1 MANWSN
7 SMDQCSIYQMNDEI
21 SYTTQTTPSV
31 ASHMLANNHHYKHD
45 ISQQPSHNNHQG
57 LRFQLQSQNQQIQ
70 NSNYHIL
77 SRHYLGQH
85 HQQYHHYQLHQQAGR
100 QHVNI
105 SSSVPLNSNGEPI
118 KLPEN
123 LETLPKADHFPS
135 IRHRWNTNEE
145 IAGILI
151 NFERH
156 AEWQSK
162 EVKTRPKSGSMLLYS
177 RKKVRY
183 RRDGYCWKK
192 RKDGKTTRE
201 DHMKLKVQGTE
212 CIYGCYV
219 HSAILPT
226 FHRRCYWLLQN
237 PDIVLVHY
245 LNVPYPDDR
254 TQHNKLIIAPSLLFN
269 DKKEWTKEELLSQL
283 KPMFFN
289 EDDAEMSRDIDSLMH
304 SQTSETVEAIVAQ
317 LMEKQR
323 NARQNALVKQLDQN
337 CAESSCVSNGKHSFN
352 TTTRNIHSKSYNDML
367 KRSDS
372 VEHVSNANFNTF
384 ESKQPYQRWYSE
396 RHISTSVVQDKPQST
411 IKNIKVGLSGDFS
424 SKSTIAANVMSHD
437 TSNQSF
443 CNKASNNIYN
453 VHVNNIQ
460 SKTNNSILNPIGNDV
475 GQQHGSMKNNN
486 VIMNG
491 MTDSSG
497 NNSEIINE
505 HGMKD
510 NTDVNY
516 QNIENHLMNFHHH
529 HQHHDSHQK
538 FDMSNEHISSNSNEK
553 AISYNQQATRNNIS
567 SDTSLPLDLCQ
578 IQHSLSQ
585 DTQSP
590 QYLLQNEREMDNER
604 SIKKE
609 QTSINNLKESGD
621 DKKEESFTFNTTLDL
636 SQEDIQ
642 QTLSANM
649 PNHRNEESMNAI
661 NFIENCSN
669 TDDDTFV
676 NLDAFDML
684 VELPVELDELEAAR
698 NHLVSK
704 TDNFNITEFC
714 PDWSYVEGGMKVLI
728 TGPWNLDTNYTVY
741 FDNISVKATTVQN
754 GVLRVYAPQH
764 EIGVAKVCVSD
775 GVLVSN
781 IIDFEYRMQPKY
793 EYRNFEILYKFSL
806 LHRLEAMENNQTHRI
821 KEESNDNV
829 NIFESD
835 PDFENRLITYTNSLK
850 RHEISS
856 ICEKKVNGMSILHLA
871 SYLGYVKL
879 IEVLLGWRMESSN
892 KVVRDE
898 IDPLS
903 QNDDGNTALMVACD
917 NGCYDAALLLLKYDR
932 SSLLIKNKSN
942 KTALDICNT
951 NGYMKL
957 ADELTNVISIKNIQ
971 GSTFL
976 SSPCKTINN
985 NCNVNDE
992 SYLNDEELDDKVF
1005 IHPETINS
1013 SLGSLHRKGDY
1024 QNILETTK
1032 RDHKSRSMSLP
1043 VTYSDIDLFSSDQ
1056 ESSQSG
1062 FQQVSSSSNN
1072 SLLSPMR
1079 KFDFTFC
1086 HTDKDQS
1093 NSSLSD
1099 DFIICEKTK
1108 PIDEPNVKVLN
1119 LAEKIIAALPNH
1131 IKNES
1136 DDSMAMELDKSFH
1149 DTTSTTRMNDL
1160 LTDSFMDSNFDQNF
1174 VEHFELED
1182 YRYEE
1187 SRTPC
1192 SSPASSGPLQSPY
1205 SYGQLSDHP
1214 RSPPVTTQDFTQFFE
1229 ASNPVSN
1236 AFESDFSQLTLTDN
1250 EQRELYQAA
1259 KCIQKAYRS
1268 YKGRKKM
1275 EEQDKER
1282 SAAVIIQ
1289 NYYRRYK
1296 EYAYYREMTHAAL
1309 VIQNKYRSYCESK
1322 KRIKTSFNGS
1332 SDAPSKDESLD
1343 DDGRNNEQYMSAN
1356 EIKEPTPTNI
1366 TGLKRTYSQST
1377 QNQAARKIQQFM
1389 LTAKNNFSDIR
1400 VVAERKT
1407 EKGRKREAERSSLGI
1422 PNKFCVSRTSTRSI
1436 FCQRP
1441 LTKKV

>member
-7 SMDQCSIYQMNDEI
+7 SMDQCSIYQLSDEI
-21 SYTTQTTPSV
+21 SYSTQTPSSS
-31 ASHMLANNHHYKHD
+31 SHVLANSHHYKHE
-45 ISQQPSHNNHQG
+45 ILQPSHSHSHES
-57 LRFQLQSQNQQIQ
+57 LRFQLQSQTQQIQ

-85 HQQYHHYQLHQQAGR
+85 QQQYHQHYQHHQQAQNR
-100 QHVNI
+100 QHMSSV
-105 SSSVPLNSNGEPI
+105 SSSMPLNSNGEPI

-162 EVKTRPKSGSMLLYS
+162 EVRTRPKSGSMLLYS

-337 CAESSCVSNGKHSFN
+337 CAESSCVTNGKHSFN
-352 TTTRNIHSKSYNDML
+352 TTNRNNVHSKSYNDML

-372 VEHVSNANFNTF
+372 VEHVSNTTFNTF
-384 ESKQPYQRWYSE
+384 DSKQPYQRWYSE
-396 RHISTSVVQDKPQST
+396 RHISTSTIQDKSQTT
-411 IKNIKVGLSGDFS
+411 IKNMKVGLSGDFTS
-424 SKSTIAANVMSHD
+424 PTAGPMTHHHD
-437 TSNQSF
+437 ISNQSY

-453 VHVNNIQ
+453 VHHVNNIQ
-460 SKTNNSILNPIGNDV
+460 SKANNSILNPIGNDI
-475 GQQHGSMKNNN
+475 GQQQHGSMKNNN

-491 MTDSSG
+491 LTDTISGGGSSN

-505 HGMKD
+505 HTKD
-510 NTDVNY
+510 NPGVNFS
-516 QNIENHLMNFHHH
+516 NIENHLIGYQQVSMHRHHLEN
-529 HQHHDSHQK
+529 HQK
-538 FDMSNEHISSNSNEK
+538 FDLSNKHISSNSNNEK
-553 AISYNQQATRNNIS
+553 AISYNQQATRNNL

-578 IQHSLSQ
+578 IQHSLTQ
-585 DTQSP
+585 ETQQSP
-590 QYLLQNEREMDNER
+590 QYILNEREMDNENT
-604 SIKKE
+604 IKKE
-609 QTSINNLKESGD
+609 HFNTNETSINTQKLKETEDDDDDDDGD
-621 DKKEESFTFNTTLDL
+621 EDKKVDSFSYNTYNTTLDL

-669 TDDDTFV
+669 THEDDDTFV

-684 VELPVELDELEAAR
+684 VELPVELDELEVSR
-698 NHLVSK
+698 NHLISK
-704 TDNFNITEFC
+704 TESFVISDFC

-728 TGPWNLDTNYTVY
+728 TGPWNLETTYTVY

-754 GVLRVYAPQH
+754 GVLRVYAPKH
-764 EIGVAKVCVSD
+764 EVGLVKVCVSD
-775 GVLVSN
+775 GILISN
-781 IIDFEYRMQPKY
+781 TIDFEYRMQPKY

-806 LHRLEAMENNQTHRI
+806 LHRLEAMENNQSQKI
-821 KEESNDNV
+821 KEETNDNV

-835 PDFENRLITYTNSLK
+835 PDFENRLVTYTNSIRRQDVFK
-850 RHEISS
+850 

-871 SYLGYVKL
+871 SYLGYVRL
-879 IEVLLGWRMESSN
+879 IEIFMNWRLESSN
-892 KVVRDE
+892 RVVLDE
-898 IDPLS
+898 IDPLL
-903 QNDDGNTALMVACD
+903 QNDDGNTALMVACE
-917 NGCYDAALLLLKYDR
+917 NGCYDAALLLLKYDK
-932 SSLLIKNKSN
+932 SSLFIKNKSG
-942 KTALDICNT
+942 KSAVEICHS
-951 NGYMKL
+951 NGYIKL
-957 ADELTNVISIKNIQ
+957 ADELQNQITMQNVQNNDFQKNSLKNSN
-971 GSTFL
+971 GS
-976 SSPCKTINN
+976 NAVEN
-985 NCNVNDE
+985 
-992 SYLNDEELDDKVF
+992 YLNDEEELNDKVF

-1013 SLGSLHRKGDY
+1013 SFGNLNRKS
-1024 QNILETTK
+1024 NNSSEMTK
-1032 RDHKSRSMSLP
+1032 RDHKFRSMSLP
-1043 VTYSDIDLFSSDQ
+1043 VTYSDIDFFSSDQ

-1062 FQQVSSSSNN
+1062 FQQISSSSNN

-1079 KFDFTFC
+1079 KFDFTFY
-1086 HTDKDQS
+1086 
-1093 NSSLSD
+1093 
-1099 DFIICEKTK
+1099 
-1108 PIDEPNVKVLN
+1108 EPNVKVLN

-1136 DDSMAMELDKSFH
+1136 DEIMDLDKPFH
-1149 DTTSTTRMNDL
+1149 DTSSSSRINDL
-1160 LTDSFMDSNFDQNF
+1160 YGDSLMDPHFDQNF
-1174 VEHFELED
+1174 VENFELED

-1187 SRTPC
+1187 NRTPC

-1205 SYGQLSDHP
+1205 SYGQMSDHP

-1268 YKGRKKM
+1268 YKGRKKW
-1275 EEQDKER
+1275 K
-1282 SAAVIIQ
+1282 
-1289 NYYRRYK
+1289 
-1296 EYAYYREMTHAAL
+1296 
-1309 VIQNKYRSYCESK
+1309 NK
-1322 KRIKTSFNGS
+1322 IKSTSLNGS
-1332 SDAPSKDESLD
+1332 SDASTQSKDECLD
-1343 DDGRNNEQYMSAN
+1343 DEIQRNEQYTNTTDM
-1356 EIKEPTPTNI
+1356 KESTPNV

-1389 LTAKNNFSDIR
+1389 LTAKNKLQR
-1400 VVAERKT
+1400 ERQKKAEN
-1407 EKGRKREAERSSLGI
+1407 EKD
-1422 PNKFCVSRTSTRSI
+1422 P
-1436 FCQRP
+1436 
-1441 LTKKV
+1441 